1 MATRKSAQSPMQ
13 KQFSETYSEQRKE
26 MFLHVARELTGRA
39 KQRQLPKGKAL
50 DWEKFN
56 EYFNNFYADATADEI
71 LEEISTMFIGSH
83 RSKQSLICISAISA
97 MLLKQLMLRK
107 AKLTVKIST
116 PMTSS
121 IS

>member
-56 EYFNNFYADATADEI
+56 EYFNNFYADATADEL
-71 LEEISTMFIGSH
+71 LEEILDNVYWLASEQAVIDLHFRYISDAVKAANAKKGKADGEDIDSDDFI
-83 RSKQSLICISAISA
+83 K
-97 MLLKQLMLRK
+97 
-107 AKLTVKIST
+107 
-116 PMTSS
+116 
-121 IS
+121 